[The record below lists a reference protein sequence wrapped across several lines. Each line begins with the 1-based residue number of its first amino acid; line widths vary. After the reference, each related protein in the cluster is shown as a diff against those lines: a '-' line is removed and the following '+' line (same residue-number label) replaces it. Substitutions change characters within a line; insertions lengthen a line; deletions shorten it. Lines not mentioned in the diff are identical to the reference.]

1 MEVITATSR
10 SKTRSKTKGKWDL
23 NANQKDRL
31 GFASVRHQI
40 YEAQRLGYT
49 EDENVSGVIQN
60 MYSGLWLKSIFEI

>member
-10 SKTRSKTKGKWDL
+10 SKTKGKWDL
-23 NANQKDRL
+23 SANQKDRL

-40 YEAQRLGYT
+40 YEAQRLGCT

-60 MYSGLWLKSIFEI
+60 MYSSLWFKSIFEI